1 MEEVGK
7 CVLTQTQ
14 NDLSERLKAVYLQGL
29 HGQVRGVVVMDFAGI
44 PGSFFVEVVR
54 RL

>member
-7 CVLTQTQ
+7 CVLTQ
-14 NDLSERLKAVYLQGL
+14 NDLSEQPQAVYLQGL
-29 HGQVRGVVVMDFAGI
+29 HGQVGRVVVMDFAGI